1 MNATKNPTIVYLRVS
16 TAEQDTDSQEHQ
28 VLEYCRIRG
37 WPPPLIFRDAASG
50 VATSRPGLEQMLA
63 QVRGGGVHQV
73 VTYKLDRLGRSLTH
87 LAIIVGEL
95 QLRNVA
101 LICTSQ
107 GIDTSK
113 QNPVGQLQLGVLM
126 AVAEFERA
134 LIKERTLAG
143 LEVARKRGKRLG
155 RPPLDPKI
163 VSSILETAARLG
175 HHVRAV
181 ARELHASPSSVCRV
195 CARLSRGLRTT
206 SQIDEPE
213 PGKAVT
219 FRRIRQCANHVFRKR
234 QAPPTVALNP
244 KITIRKGDIAGSA
257 RGHAGGGFGPA
268 FRFGGV
274 VQAVGRQTPQ
284 SGQL

>member
-16 TAEQDTDSQEHQ
+16 TAEQETDSQEHQ
-28 VLEYCRIRG
+28 VLEYCRVRG
-37 WPPPLIFRDAASG
+37 WQPPVIFRDAASG
-50 VATSRPGLEQMLA
+50 ASSSRPGLEQMLA
-63 QVRGGGVHQV
+63 QVRAGGVHQV

-95 QLRNVA
+95 QMRNVA

-163 VSSILETAARLG
+163 VGLILETAARLG
-175 HHVRAV
+175 RHVRAV
-181 ARELHASPSSVCRV
+181 AREIHASPSSVCRV
-195 CARLSRGLRTT
+195 LA
-206 SQIDEPE
+206 
-213 PGKAVT
+213 K
-219 FRRIRQCANHVFRKR
+219 FRQ
-234 QAPPTVALNP
+234 
-244 KITIRKGDIAGSA
+244 
-257 RGHAGGGFGPA
+257 PA
-268 FRFGGV
+268 DL
-274 VQAVGRQTPQ
+274 P
-284 SGQL
+284 SN

>member
-16 TAEQDTDSQEHQ
+16 TAEQETDSQEHQ
-28 VLEYCRIRG
+28 VLEYCRVRG
-37 WPPPLIFRDAASG
+37 WQPPVIFRDAASG
-50 VATSRPGLEQMLA
+50 ASSSRPGLEQMLA
-63 QVRGGGVHQV
+63 QVRAGGVHQV

-95 QLRNVA
+95 QMRNVA

-163 VSSILETAARLG
+163 VGLILETAARLG
-175 HHVRAV
+175 RHVRAV
-181 ARELHASPSSVCRV
+181 AREIHASPSSVCRV
-195 CARLSRGLRTT
+195 LAR
-206 SQIDEPE
+206 
-213 PGKAVT
+213 
-219 FRRIRQCANHVFRKR
+219 FRQ
-234 QAPPTVALNP
+234 
-244 KITIRKGDIAGSA
+244 
-257 RGHAGGGFGPA
+257 PA
-268 FRFGGV
+268 DL
-274 VQAVGRQTPQ
+274 P
-284 SGQL
+284 SN

>member
-16 TAEQDTDSQEHQ
+16 TAEQETDSQEHQ
-28 VLEYCRIRG
+28 VLEYCRVRG
-37 WPPPLIFRDAASG
+37 WQPPVILRDAASG
-50 VATSRPGLEQMLA
+50 ASSSRPGLDQMLA
-63 QVRGGGVHQV
+63 QVRAGGVHQV

-95 QLRNVA
+95 QMRNVA

-134 LIKERTLAG
+134 LIKERTIAG

-163 VSSILETAARLG
+163 ISLILETVARMG
-175 HHVRAV
+175 RHVRAV
-181 ARELHASPSSVCRV
+181 ARAIHTSPSSVCRV
-195 CARLSRGLRTT
+195 LAR
-206 SQIDEPE
+206 
-213 PGKAVT
+213 V
-219 FRRIRQCANHVFRKR
+219 
-234 QAPPTVALNP
+234 
-244 KITIRKGDIAGSA
+244 
-257 RGHAGGGFGPA
+257 
-268 FRFGGV
+268 
-274 VQAVGRQTPQ
+274 RQTVG
-284 SGQL
+284 STTR